1 MNPVDELIKKALEC
15 RTQADVDHL
24 EKELERKLG
33 GAKVRYLGDRQTNW
47 SALSSSVDPQAVLF
61 ERSTNMWDAEL
72 EFEAAKISSGQ
83 GTWGSPSEAAQSLL
97 GVPPQGPPA
106 MDVEPRRNLA
116 KRCQIQI
123 LDSDDSSRRPT
134 IGFRDHGIGLA
145 PQEMPGTILSLE
157 GSNKLDKPYLHGVFG
172 KGGSV
177 TCMFSHAT
185 VIISRKQPELL
196 SEGEE
201 DRVAIAVIREDD
213 SPTARLPYFR
223 YLVRPEDDLPYSV
236 PAEEANFPPGTQVL
250 HIGYQAD
257 RLGEQTWEKE
267 ESIYAFA
274 ETVLFR
280 PTLPYELLDARTG
293 DANARPEERQKPSVL
308 QGLGQRLD
316 RTKKS
321 DGLLAASRLS
331 HVPVPGLGDIGIRWW
346 LFESV
351 DRRRRR
357 AAKGFVTLFVTGGQV
372 HHAWSTQRFTSLVD
386 GRRRVAQRI
395 LVEVDVEGIG
405 QQDKVRIFS
414 SFRDQLLKNPQA
426 VALERAVADWLA
438 EDADLDE
445 AESKLTIEALSGAG
459 GDVSSSLRDRLNRAV
474 RARVPGL
481 GGPGSGG
488 GSGTNKRKPPKPKPE
503 AELYPEPTSFT
514 GPDRIEV
521 LPGRRKTFH
530 MQCNAVDG
538 FVPDSGTVNVIAGVG
553 SPPLQFG
560 VGDLRRGRLQVSL
573 IVAAEAPVGA
583 SELEVALA
591 WSRVD
596 GERAELRWPL
606 AVEIVDEPKI
616 PKPPRKGKN
625 KGKRKHGDVAFIWAS
640 ESQGWDNAMVGELQ
654 QIKGC
659 DLAESHPKTYGD
671 LKNVEDQIPTVVLN
685 DKFKELAAYMDSIA
699 PKVSD
704 QALEM
709 RKEKYALA
717 VGVTVANMWVQE
729 EKLRKA
735 HRRWE
740 EEKNGEEP
748 ERPMSEAQIQRALVE
763 DARGVIVLLPEFD
776 TAIGDVGQSEDE
788 PAHEDPMPAAS

>member
-1 MNPVDELIKKALEC
+1 VDELIQLALEC
-15 RTQADVDHL
+15 RTKADVNRL

-33 GAKVRYLGDRQTNW
+33 GAKVRYLGDRPTNW

-72 EFEAAKISSGQ
+72 EFEAAKVPADQRI
-83 GTWGSPSEAAQSLL
+83 WMSPSEAAQSLL
-97 GVPPQGPPA
+97 GIPLGGPPA
-106 MDVEPRRNLA
+106 MEVEARRKLA
-116 KRCQIQI
+116 KRCQIQV

-134 IGFRDHGIGLA
+134 IGFRDHGIGLT
-145 PQEMPGTILSLE
+145 PPEMPETILSLE

-177 TCMFSHAT
+177 TCMFSLAT

-196 SEGEE
+196 ADEEE
-201 DRVAIAVIREDD
+201 DRVVMAVVREDD
-213 SPTARLPYFR
+213 SSTARLPYFR
-223 YLVRPEDDLPYSV
+223 YFVRPEDELPYSV
-236 PAEEANFPPGTQVL
+236 PAAETDFLPGTHVL

-257 RLGEQTWEKE
+257 RLSEQTWEKE

-293 DANARPEERQKPSVL
+293 DANARPEDRQKPSVL
-308 QGLGQRLD
+308 QGLRQRLD
-316 RTKKS
+316 KRKAN
-321 DGLLAASRLS
+321 DGLLASSRLS

-346 LFESV
+346 LFDSV

-372 HHAWSTQRFTSLVD
+372 HHAWNTQRFTSLVD

-414 SFRDQLLKNPQA
+414 SFRDQLMKNPQA
-426 VALERAVADWLA
+426 VSLERAVADWLA

-459 GDVSSSLRDRLNRAV
+459 GDVSSALRERLNRAV
-474 RARVPGL
+474 RARLPGL
-481 GGPGSGG
+481 GGTGSGN
-488 GSGTNKRKPPKPKPE
+488 GSGSKRKPPKPKPE

-514 GPDRIEV
+514 GPDGIEV
-521 LPGRRKTFH
+521 LPGQRKTFH
-530 MQCNAVDG
+530 MQCNAFDG
-538 FVPDSGTVNVIAGVG
+538 FVPESGTVNVITGVG

-573 IVAAEAPVGA
+573 FVATEAPVGA
-583 SELEVALA
+583 SELEVALM
-591 WSRVD
+591 WNRQD

-606 AVEIVDEPKI
+606 AIQIVDEAKAS
-616 PKPPRKGKN
+616 KPPRKGKN
-625 KGKRKHGDVAFIWAS
+625 KGKRKRGDIAVIWAS
-640 ESQGWDNAMVGELQ
+640 ESQGWDNSVVGELQ
-654 QIKGC
+654 QIKGR
-659 DLAESHPKTYGD
+659 DLAESQPKTYGD
-671 LKNVEDQIPTVVLN
+671 LKNVDDLIPTVVLN
-685 DKFKELAAYMDSIA
+685 GQFKDLAAYMDSIA

-704 QALEM
+704 QALDL
-709 RKEKYALA
+709 RKDKYALA

-729 EKLRKA
+729 ENLRKA
-735 HRRWE
+735 HTRWE
-740 EEKNGEEP
+740 DEKKGEEP

-763 DARGVIVLLPEFD
+763 DARGVIVLLPDFD
-776 TAIGDVGQSEDE
+776 IAIGDVGQPEDE
-788 PAHEDPMPAAS
+788 PAPEVPMPAGS